1 MLKSANQIQ
10 YHHVLI
16 ACEHIM
22 SIEMVMKAKEAIII
36 NSLNNR
42 NGLETHI
49 CVKCVYCYQ
58 RILQTPFKNESNLKF
73 FMIMA
78 SVKTVAI

>member
-1 MLKSANQIQ
+1 
-10 YHHVLI
+10 
-16 ACEHIM
+16 M
-22 SIEMVMKAKEAIII
+22 SMEMVMKAKEAIII
-36 NSLNNR
+36 NSLKNR

-78 SVKTVAI
+78 SVKTVDI